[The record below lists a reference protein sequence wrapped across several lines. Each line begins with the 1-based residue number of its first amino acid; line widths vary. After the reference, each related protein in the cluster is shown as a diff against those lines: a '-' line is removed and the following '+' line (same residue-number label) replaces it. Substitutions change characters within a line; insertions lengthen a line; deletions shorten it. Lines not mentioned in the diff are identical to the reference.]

1 MFVASRQARV
11 RASIPNKCAG
21 LDPMGTKTGLGCVAM
36 AAALKGKNSG
46 MKVALVHPLARP
58 R

>member
-1 MFVASRQARV
+1 V

-21 LDPMGTKTGLGCVAM
+21 LDPMGTKTGCGCVAM
-36 AAALKGKNSG
+36 AAAHKGNNSG
-46 MKVALVHPLARP
+46 KKVALAHPLARP